1 MTSAGAIKHSGEVV
15 RIEGSTVYVKMTV
28 SSACGSCQARV
39 VCGAAET
46 AEKIVE
52 VEDSQA
58 ADYKVGD
65 KVEVALQKR
74 SMGVRSV
81 VLAYLIPLVV
91 LSVLLLGGVTIGVEE
106 GIAALI
112 AILGVGCYYVV
123 LYMSR
128 NKIGKTVKFIITKQT
143 K

>member
-1 MTSAGAIKHSGEVV
+1 MTSAGVIKHSGEVI
-15 RIEGSTVYVKMTV
+15 RIDGSTIYVKMTV
-28 SSACGSCQARV
+28 SSACGSCQARM
-39 VCGAAET
+39 VCGASESAD
-46 AEKIVE
+46 KVVE
-52 VEDSQA
+52 VESSDA
-58 ADYKVGD
+58 ANYQVGD

-81 VLAYLIPLVV
+81 VLAYLIPLIV
-91 LSVLLLGGVTIGVEE
+91 LSAVLFCSVMAGVEE

-112 AILGVGCYYVV
+112 AILGVGCYYVA

>member
-1 MTSAGAIKHSGEVV
+1 MTSAGAIKHSGEVI
-15 RIEGSTVYVKMTV
+15 RIDGSTIYVKMTV
-28 SSACGSCQARV
+28 SSACGSCQARM
-39 VCGAAET
+39 VCGASESAD
-46 AEKIVE
+46 KVVE
-52 VEDSQA
+52 VESSDA
-58 ADYKVGD
+58 ANYQVGD

-81 VLAYLIPLVV
+81 VLAYLIPLIV
-91 LSVLLLGGVTIGVEE
+91 LSAVLFCSVMAGVEE

-112 AILGVGCYYVV
+112 AILGVGCYYFA

>member
-1 MTSAGAIKHSGEVV
+1 MTSAGVIKHSGEVI
-15 RIEGSTVYVKMTV
+15 RIDGSTIYVKMTV
-28 SSACGSCQARV
+28 SSACGSCQARM
-39 VCGAAET
+39 VCGASESAD
-46 AEKIVE
+46 KVVE
-52 VEDSQA
+52 VESSDA
-58 ADYKVGD
+58 ANYQVGD

-81 VLAYLIPLVV
+81 VLAYLIPLIV
-91 LSVLLLGGVTIGVEE
+91 LSVVLFCSVMAGVEE

-112 AILGVGCYYVV
+112 AILGVGCYYVA

>member
-1 MTSAGAIKHSGEVV
+1 MTSAGAIKHSGEVI
-15 RIEGSTVYVKMTV
+15 RIDGSTIYVKMTV
-28 SSACGSCQARV
+28 SSACGSCQARM
-39 VCGAAET
+39 VCGASESAD
-46 AEKIVE
+46 KVVE
-52 VEDSQA
+52 VESSDA
-58 ADYKVGD
+58 ANYQVGD

-81 VLAYLIPLVV
+81 VLAYLIPLIV
-91 LSVLLLGGVTIGVEE
+91 LSVVLFCSVMAGVEE

-112 AILGVGCYYVV
+112 AILGVGCYYVA

>member
-1 MTSAGAIKHSGEVV
+1 MTSAGVIKHSGEVI
-15 RIEGSTVYVKMTV
+15 RIEGSTIYVKMTV
-28 SSACGSCQARV
+28 SSACGSCQARM
-39 VCGAAET
+39 VCGASESAD
-46 AEKIVE
+46 KVVE
-52 VEDSQA
+52 VDSSDA
-58 ADYKVGD
+58 ANYQVGD

-81 VLAYLIPLVV
+81 VLAYLIPLIV
-91 LSVLLLGGVTIGVEE
+91 LSAVLFCSVMAGVEE

-112 AILGVGCYYVV
+112 AILGVGGYYVA

>member
-1 MTSAGAIKHSGEVV
+1 MTSAGAIRHSGEVI
-15 RIEGSTVYVKMTV
+15 RIDGSTIYVKMTV
-28 SSACGSCQARV
+28 SSACGSCQARM
-39 VCGAAET
+39 VCGASESAD
-46 AEKIVE
+46 KVVE
-52 VEDSQA
+52 VESSDA
-58 ADYKVGD
+58 ANYQVGD

-81 VLAYLIPLVV
+81 VLAYLIPLIV
-91 LSVLLLGGVTIGVEE
+91 LSVVLFCSVMAGVEE

-112 AILGVGCYYVV
+112 AILGVGCYYVA

>member
-1 MTSAGAIKHSGEVV
+1 MTSAGAIKHSGEVI
-15 RIEGSTVYVKMTV
+15 RIDGSTIYVKMTV
-28 SSACGSCQARV
+28 SSACGSCQARM
-39 VCGAAET
+39 VCGASESAD
-46 AEKIVE
+46 KVVE
-52 VEDSQA
+52 VESSDA
-58 ADYKVGD
+58 ANYQVGD

-81 VLAYLIPLVV
+81 VLAYLIPLIV
-91 LSVLLLGGVTIGVEE
+91 LSAVLFCSVMAGVEE

-112 AILGVGCYYVV
+112 AILGVGCYYVA